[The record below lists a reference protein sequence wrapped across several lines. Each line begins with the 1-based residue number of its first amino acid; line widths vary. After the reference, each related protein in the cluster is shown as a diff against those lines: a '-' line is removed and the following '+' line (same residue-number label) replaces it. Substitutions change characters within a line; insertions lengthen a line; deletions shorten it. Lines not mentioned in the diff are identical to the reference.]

1 MSVRFQI
8 AGGDESPNDTD
19 KQRVGFRGVSDIE
32 EEPEVVA
39 EESLDEEEELS
50 PRTATSQSL
59 ASDVDYYMDN
69 ESVVNYF
76 DTYLS
81 DIIITII
88 VYKIFCSCS
97 GIN

>member
-8 AGGDESPNDTD
+8 AGSDESPTNDTD

-32 EEPEVVA
+32 EEPEVAA

-59 ASDVDYYMDN
+59 ASDVEYYMDN
-69 ESVVNYF
+69 ESVVNY
-76 DTYLS
+76 
-81 DIIITII
+81 TIHI
-88 VYKIFCSCS
+88 
-97 GIN
+97 